1 MPKKHDHS
9 HFIPAPFPV
18 ITEYEN
24 AFIREWRKNTAKAVT
39 EILHYA
45 AKATADAIKE
55 SKK

>member
-1 MPKKHDHS
+1 MSKHNHS

>member
-1 MPKKHDHS
+1 MSKHNHS

-39 EILHYA
+39 EVLQYV
-45 AKATADAIKE
+45 AKVTSNAIKE
-55 SKK
+55 NKK